1 MIFTKNIISS
11 KPIKVFNNGEMY
23 RDFTFI
29 DDITEAIKR
38 LIDYPPTQ
46 KNTFNKVYPDPS
58 SSWAKHQIFNI
69 GNGSSISLLNFIEIL
84 ERELGKTAIKEFCPI
99 PAGDVLQTYANTT
112 KLESAIN
119 FKPNTKLERGIKKFV
134 GWYRKYYEI

>member
-1 MIFTKNIISS
+1 MRFFTVYGPWGRPDMAPMIFTKNIISS

-38 LIDYPPTQ
+38 LIDYPPTK

-69 GNGSSISLLNFIEIL
+69 GNGSSISLLNFIE
-84 ERELGKTAIKEFCPI
+84 
-99 PAGDVLQTYANTT
+99 
-112 KLESAIN
+112 
-119 FKPNTKLERGIKKFV
+119 KF
-134 GWYRKYYEI
+134 